1 MSATRR
7 VGALLRARRPV
18 LRAQLTLLYSG
29 LFLAVLAG
37 VLLATNLL
45 YGHTAARA
53 PAGTAPGT
61 ADASS
66 RFDAGP
72 ALVGLAAAVVAL
84 VGAWWLAG
92 RFLRPLHAITTT
104 AQRISATNLN
114 QRLTVRGPDDE
125 LTRLGTTLNDL
136 LSRLESAFTAQRH
149 FVANASHE
157 LRTPLAGQRTL
168 LQVALADPHA
178 DLASLRAACTEA
190 VELGAQQERLIDA
203 LLVLA
208 TSERGIEHR
217 DPFDLAQLTE
227 QVLAGRRAEADERG
241 VRIDAGLGAAPAT
254 GDRRLVELLVANL
267 VDNAIR
273 HNQAD
278 GTVEVVTGRAAGGE
292 ATIAVRNT
300 GPVIAPED
308 LDRIFRPFQRAG
320 GPRLR
325 HRDGHGLGLAIVAAI
340 AGSHQA
346 TLTAHP
352 RPAGGLDITVA
363 FPADR

>member
-29 LFLAVLAG
+29 LFLAILAG

-66 RFDAGP
+66 RFDVGP
-72 ALVGLAAAVVAL
+72 ALIGLAAAVLAL
-84 VGAWWLAG
+84 AGAWWLAG

-104 AQRISATNLN
+104 AQRISASNLN
-114 QRLTVRGPDDE
+114 QRLAVRGPDDE

-178 DLASLRAACTEA
+178 DLASLRAACAEA
-190 VELGAQQERLIDA
+190 VELGAQQEKLIDA

-217 DPFDLAQLTE
+217 DPFDLGALAG
-227 QVLAGRRAEADERG
+227 QVLAGRRAGADERG
-241 VRIDAGLGAAPAT
+241 VRIDATLGAAPAT
-254 GDRRLVELLVANL
+254 GDPRLVELLVANL

-273 HNQAD
+273 HNRAD
-278 GTVEVVTGRAAGGE
+278 GTVEIVTGPAANSP
-292 ATIAVRNT
+292 AAITVRNT
-300 GPVIAPED
+300 GPVIPPED
-308 LDRIFRPFQRAG
+308 LDRIFQPFQRAG

-340 AGSHQA
+340 AGTHRA
-346 TLTAHP
+346 TIATCP
-352 RPAGGLDITVA
+352 RSGGGLEITVA
-363 FPADR
+363 FPTG